1 MLLSAEAAKLS
12 QDDLVTGVVEEIVTT
27 DHVFNVLP
35 FRPVNGRAYVFNR
48 EKTLSSGSFVDTDD
62 TITEGAAT
70 FDNINQKLKRIVGD
84 VHVDNFL
91 QATMSDQQD
100 QVGIQVA
107 KKAKSI
113 ARTYAQKLI
122 NGDETG
128 SPKEFNGLK
137 NLITGSQVVAA
148 SGGNGDA
155 LSFAVM
161 DTLIDLVKVGGQLG
175 FIFNS
180 RSLRSYNALVRALG
194 GYHGEQI
201 NLPGLMGPLP
211 GYRGI
216 PILKNDWIG
225 LDETVGGSTTCAS
238 IYLVAFDENE
248 GLAGLMSSEA
258 MGIDVM
264 LVGPHQTKDA
274 TIYRVRWY
282 CSLALHSTLAAA
294 RASGI
299 TN

>member
-1 MLLSAEAAKLS
+1 MLLTAEAAKLS
-12 QDDLVTGVVEEIVTT
+12 NDDLVTGVVEEIVTT
-27 DHVFNVLP
+27 DNVFNVLP
-35 FRPVNGRAYVFNR
+35 FRSVNGRAYVFNR

-62 TITEGAAT
+62 VISEGAAT

-84 VHVDNFL
+84 VNVDNFL

-107 KKAKSI
+107 KKAKAL
-113 ARTYAQKLI
+113 ARTFANKLI

-128 SPKEFNGLK
+128 NAKEFNGLK
-137 NLITGSQVVAA
+137 KLVTVAQTI
-148 SGGNGDA
+148 SPTGGNGDA
-155 LSFAVM
+155 IAFKTL
-161 DTLIDLVKVGGQLG
+161 DTLLSKVKVGGQLG
-175 FIFNS
+175 FIMNS
-180 RSLRSYNALVRALG
+180 RTLISFNVLVRALG
-194 GYHGEQI
+194 GFNGEQI
-201 NLPGLMGPLP
+201 QLPGVTGTLP
-211 GYRGI
+211 GYRGV
-216 PILKNDWIG
+216 PILANDWVG
-225 LDETVGGSTTCAS
+225 LDETVGGTTDATS

-248 GLAGLMSSEA
+248 GLAGLMASEA
-258 MGIDVM
+258 MGIEVI